1 LSAYRST
8 YGIYAQRDMGHL
20 DIDDNFFKRAPDD
33 VLVHRYKGDKQ
44 QYFER
49 LSLGYF

>member
-1 LSAYRST
+1 
-8 YGIYAQRDMGHL
+8 MGHL

-44 QYFER
+44 PVNLTGNILNDEVWAIFSITE
-49 LSLGYF
+49 F

>member
-1 LSAYRST
+1 MLFV

-44 QYFER
+44 PVN
-49 LSLGYF
+49 LINSASKSL